1 MVNILNNPSFEYW
14 EGNYPD
20 NWNKDENIGY
30 NATIEKTESS
40 HCGEY
45 AIIVKG
51 VKSENRRLTSQ
62 KICIDGI
69 TNKPGR
75 YKLSAYINKSDTEG
89 SAYIKMGYGIII
101 NDAISSLNYKY
112 SDTIEITSSEYPE
125 DPYSYEFEITE
136 NCDICIIIMVQKSTP
151 NSAYEICLDCIE
163 LVNLDDTTSEEPTE
177 PETPS
182 PTPPPTYLSIGL
194 YFDAVT
200 LSGNE
205 ISSTSNILTVNLPGN
220 SADVSQIPKYK
231 FIYNAVAVEHSCSV
245 YCIYPFIIHYTI
257 NNVKYT
263 LTSYKSTDNNYYMD
277 LSCSS
282 FNHGQTYNIV
292 ITVDDTNL
300 DENTTINYVDK
311 KLFYNLTAGNEKPFM
326 YSGISNNSF
335 GIVESATNKNY
346 ATLITHDKQ
355 IGVSYDDLLLHTNVG
370 IPVLT
375 SVQINALTSANKLPQ
390 SYIKINDTNSIYQRP
405 ENNSLGDT
413 YVDQMFAAIRSLQ
426 AEVTKLRN
434 TFKYGIE
441 SYQGKHTAMSSIL
454 GTDDTE
460 PEEPMWAITEDSLS
474 TLTDFEFKIGANH
487 PLMNNNEGGTI
498 EYDDDKLI
506 VSGKGYYNETSF
518 FSELNDAYIYFFL
531 TVKNPNVKI
540 RFKNLVNAADDKE
553 IILDYNKLGIGNNV
567 GKINIMVVL
576 CRAHVKNIEAENK
589 EYVGKNY
596 LYTSI
601 NYWDSNKTIKD
612 GYLSNIQNDNTL
624 HTSEYLFSPDSL
636 KEGIYY
642 PYEVLFTDN
651 EIYKFDAYSR
661 YKDFS
666 NTVLPTIPTTDEN
679 DRYKVAH
686 LAIRACD
693 TLEEAKSIK
702 DQLLDNELLFITDKN
717 KLYIKSKG
725 NIVAIS
731 GAGVADDT
739 DTGITDT
746 TMTQQELIEML
757 MDMGIVYNDA
767 EGSLSMSNLSGVT
780 FTNEQTGKKF
790 NFECDAYGELKGTE
804 IRTDSIEQRLY
815 DLGNEV
821 DLSDDFANY
830 RGAYAQLRLLEE
842 KKDMLLSGD
851 AGQCAD
857 RIKIGAVYC
866 PLTTDKVFGATHGYI
881 ELVNSSNKD
890 LNLEGCYLHY
900 CFTDEKMMVQT
911 ASLPLTG
918 VLPAGGSYLVR
929 CKQYAEMNDTNA
941 FIKVNTYDME
951 WYYNGKLIDL
961 SIDPANTTNTYG
973 FLLTYGKQISG
984 ANVSVTSECVKPIA
998 ESPTDTVRNSKDA
1011 TYCYAK
1017 GFIDGICLVK
1027 KNGWGASEIPVKSNT
1042 IIKQT
1047 FMMDP
1052 AKQALNGLYGK
1063 DSSRIRWANNT
1074 NDIQYVNLDNEF
1086 ISFKHSDEIYPVAN
1100 FTPKA
1105 SFEHK
1110 NVCTDK
1116 SKLNTQKPNMV
1127 YTAFGINNLTTR
1139 CFSWIS
1145 VGSFNEY
1152 VWIKTEDEN
1161 EFTILKRFES
1171 YKEISEEISMVD
1183 VCPRRKEFPVELNNA
1198 AYARIINRFPAEN
1211 SLYCTHKC
1219 IVEVTNAAVTAPV
1232 KYEYIV
1238 GRADKDG
1245 NPDLLHC
1252 SDVMSFTLYPA
1263 DYKPVIYH
1271 TSDQQGFHWIEYQV
1285 WNAAANKLAEKI
1297 KSDCTG
1303 QKLYPVIINT
1313 GDMTQNGTRINE
1325 WLDYYNGGYNLF
1337 SQYEHA
1343 AVVGNNDLCDIDP
1356 TILGTGDDIG
1366 KSNAY
1371 FWNLFFCYEID
1382 ITKDGN
1388 GNYKIPLP
1396 ICHGKYIP
1404 SLYYFNIGQNNRL
1417 VMLNSEITAV
1427 TCRDWYK
1434 ATYNGNPV
1442 NIYTGFDIAEGDSS
1456 VYVADKGDEI
1466 GGSFTPIYEMVYA
1479 MTADTDYKY
1488 IVVCH
1493 ESPFTVITYA
1503 SLAPGKIT
1511 ENRSLS
1517 GTSLVGCHMNM
1528 INNKNTGVGINWLS
1542 RLLEFRGIK
1551 LCLCGHKHTYACTY
1565 PIREYFQ
1572 FYKDG
1577 QWLNSKDNYDKYV
1590 MPASLKDEYG
1600 TKVVNGETKTGD
1612 LINWVWNEELPVYI
1626 DGQLSED
1633 KKIVLQ
1639 NANHTKLPL
1648 IAKENKY
1655 TTVEISQIFP
1665 CTYAQ
1670 NLTNGVR
1677 YFMCQATGYKLTS
1690 NKELPSRSQKFSE
1703 FIPKTN
1709 HQTSDGKITDK
1720 PDGNQR
1726 RPMFAIIKIDDNNT
1740 EYELK
1745 LARIENILF
1754 DPSDATY
1761 KFAFTQS
1768 HYNQNDMTLKYLSD
1782 NNDGFGEWIADECVL
1797 FKY

>member
-1 MVNILNNPSFEYW
+1 MDENKNIMVVDSGSGGTVSPTPTVTVAETPSVTETPTPTETVSETPTVTVTETPTPSISETPTPSATTTPTVTVTETPTPSISETPTPSLTLTPTPTVTVSETPTPSSTTTPTTTPTVTTRLVNSVGFCFNVVSSSGNKLVSSDNSKFLAIEYHDNDSYDYEIVKKTEYITSAPSYRTFVTNADYNELDGYRSIYIKSYAYSFKVIVNGRTFNSTKSWYYPYNYLHIDYSNLKVYHKNDIIIVLNDNVSTT
-14 EGNYPD
+14 PD
-20 NWNKDENIGY
+20 YVSVTPVNKDENKLLY
-30 NATIEKTESS
+30 DVKATDAELFKVSP
-40 HCGEY
+40 Y
-45 AIIVKG
+45 A
-51 VKSENRRLTSQ
+51 
-62 KICIDGI
+62 DH
-69 TNKPGR
+69 
-75 YKLSAYINKSDTEG
+75 
-89 SAYIKMGYGIII
+89 
-101 NDAISSLNYKY
+101 
-112 SDTIEITSSEYPE
+112 
-125 DPYSYEFEITE
+125 
-136 NCDICIIIMVQKSTP
+136 
-151 NSAYEICLDCIE
+151 
-163 LVNLDDTTSEEPTE
+163 
-177 PETPS
+177 
-182 PTPPPTYLSIGL
+182 SIGVVSP
-194 YFDAVT
+194 A
-200 LSGNE
+200 SNE
-205 ISSTSNILTVNLPGN
+205 DFGYLIVNG
-220 SADVSQIPKYK
+220 
-231 FIYNAVAVEHSCSV
+231 
-245 YCIYPFIIHYTI
+245 
-257 NNVKYT
+257 
-263 LTSYKSTDNNYYMD
+263 
-277 LSCSS
+277 
-282 FNHGQTYNIV
+282 
-292 ITVDDTNL
+292 
-300 DENTTINYVDK
+300 
-311 KLFYNLTAGNEKPFM
+311 
-326 YSGISNNSF
+326 
-335 GIVESATNKNY
+335 
-346 ATLITHDKQ
+346 KQ
-355 IGVSYDDLLLHTNVG
+355 IGLTYEQYISNAGGG
-370 IPVLT
+370 IPIIDKSIYNNLRN
-375 SVQINALTSANKLPQ
+375 SGKLP
-390 SYIKINDTNSIYQRP
+390 SKFILINDKNEAYEKEPGS
-405 ENNSLGDT
+405 SDT
-413 YVDQMFAAIRSLQ
+413 YIDQMFAAIRSLQ

-434 TFKYGIE
+434 TFKYGME
-441 SYQGKHTAMSSIL
+441 SYQGKQTAMSNIVSA
-454 GTDDTE
+454 DPNE

-474 TLTDFEFKIGANH
+474 VLPEFEFKIGANH

-498 EYDDDKLI
+498 EYADDKLI
-506 VSGKGYYNETSF
+506 VTGKAYYNETAF
-518 FSELNDAYIYFFL
+518 FAELNDAYIYFFL

-540 RFKNLVNAADDKE
+540 RFKNLVNPSDDKE
-553 IILDYNKLGIGNNV
+553 IVLDYNKLGIKNNV

-576 CRAHVKNIEAENK
+576 CRAHAKNIEATNK
-589 EYVGKNY
+589 TYVGKNY

-624 HTSEYLFSPDSL
+624 HTGEYLFSEDNVL
-636 KEGIYY
+636 EGIYY

-666 NTVLPTIPTTDEN
+666 NTVLPTIPTTDED

-686 LAIRACD
+686 LTIRACD

-702 DQLLDNELLFITDKN
+702 DQLLDKELLFITDKN

-731 GAGVADDT
+731 GGGVADDDT
-739 DTGITDT
+739 DTEITDT

-780 FTNEQTGKKF
+780 FTNEQTGKAF
-790 NFECDAYGELKGTE
+790 NFECNAYGELKGTE
-804 IRTDSIEQRLY
+804 IRTDSIANRLAA
-815 DLGNEV
+815 LGNEV
-821 DLSDDFANY
+821 DLSEDFTNY
-830 RGAYAQLRLLEE
+830 RGAFAQLRLLEAG
-842 KKDMLLSGD
+842 KNILLGSD

-857 RIKIGAVYC
+857 RVKIGAVYC
-866 PLTTDKVFGATHGYI
+866 PLTTDKIFGATHGYI
-881 ELVNSSNKD
+881 ELVNSSNSD

-900 CFTDEKMMVQT
+900 CFTDKDSKVQT
-911 ASLPLTG
+911 ASLALTG

-951 WYYNGKLIDL
+951 WYYNNELLDL
-961 SIDPANTTNTYG
+961 SINPNVSQTYG

-984 ANVSVTSECVKPIA
+984 ANVSVTTECVKPTDQ
-998 ESPTDTVRNSKDA
+998 SPNDAVRNSADA

-1027 KNGWGASEIPVKSNT
+1027 QNGWAQSEIPVKSNS

-1052 AKQALNGLYGK
+1052 AKQALNGLFGK

-1074 NDIQYVNLDNEF
+1074 NDIQYVNLDNEY
-1086 ISFKHSDEIYPVAN
+1086 ISFKHSDEIYPVTK

-1116 SKLNTQKPNMV
+1116 SALNMDKPNMV
-1127 YTAFGINNLTTR
+1127 YTAFGIDNLKTR
-1139 CFSWIS
+1139 CFSWVS

-1152 VWIKTEDEN
+1152 VWIKEVGQDT
-1161 EFTILKRFES
+1161 EFTRLKRFES
-1171 YKEISEEISMVD
+1171 YKEIIEEIEPAD
-1183 VCPRRKEFPVELNNA
+1183 VCPRRKEFPVELNNT
-1198 AYARIINRFPAEN
+1198 AYARIINRFPGEN

-1219 IVEVTNAAVTAPV
+1219 IVEVVNTPV
-1232 KYEYIV
+1232 SQPTKYEFIV
-1238 GRADKDG
+1238 GRADKNG

-1252 SDVMSFTLYPA
+1252 SDTMSFTLYPA

-1285 WNAAANKLAEKI
+1285 WNAAAKKLEEKI
-1297 KSDCTG
+1297 KSDCEG
-1303 QKLYPVIINT
+1303 KKLYPVIINT
-1313 GDMTQNGTRINE
+1313 GDCTQNGTRINE

-1371 FWNLFFCYEID
+1371 FWNLFFCYEVD
-1382 ITKDGN
+1382 ITKDDN
-1388 GNYKIPLP
+1388 GEYIIPLP

-1427 TCRDWYK
+1427 TCRDWYNVNYK
-1434 ATYNGNPV
+1434 GNPV
-1442 NIYTGFDIAEGDSS
+1442 NIYTGFDITEGDGST
-1456 VYVADKGDEI
+1456 YVADKGDEI
-1466 GGSFTPIYEMVYA
+1466 GGSFTPIYEMVYK
-1479 MTADTDYKY
+1479 MTADNNYKY

-1503 SLAPGKIT
+1503 SLAPGKIN

-1542 RLLEFRGIK
+1542 RLLEYRGIK

-1565 PIREYFQ
+1565 PVREYFQ
-1572 FYKDG
+1572 FYKNG
-1577 QWLNSKDNYDKYV
+1577 QWLNSKDNYNEFV

-1600 TKVVNGETKTGD
+1600 EKVVNGETKTGD
-1612 LINWVWNEELPVYI
+1612 LINWIWDEELPVYI
-1626 DGQLSED
+1626 EGQLSD
-1633 KKIVLQ
+1633 KKIELK

-1648 IAKENKY
+1648 LGHENKY
-1655 TTVEISQIFP
+1655 TNIEISQVMP
-1665 CTYAQ
+1665 CTFAEG
-1670 NLTNGVR
+1670 LTNGVR

-1690 NKELPSRSQKFSE
+1690 NKELPSTMQKFSE

-1709 HQTSDGKITDK
+1709 HQRDTNTGKVSDK

-1726 RPMFAIIKIDDNNT
+1726 RPMFAIIKIDDNNSD
-1740 EYELK
+1740 YELK

-1754 DPSDATY
+1754 DPNDATY

-1768 HYNQNDMTLKYLSD
+1768 HFNEEPMTLKYLSN
-1782 NNDGFGEWIADECVL
+1782 NNDGFGAWVDNETVL